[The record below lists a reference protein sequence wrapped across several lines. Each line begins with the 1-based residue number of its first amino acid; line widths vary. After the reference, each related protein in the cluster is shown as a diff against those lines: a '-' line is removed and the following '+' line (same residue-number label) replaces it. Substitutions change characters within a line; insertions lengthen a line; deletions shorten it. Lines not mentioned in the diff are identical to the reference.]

1 MAEGRKE
8 DYQLPLRFIVPTT
21 ASPVS
26 SRESLSC
33 RDSQV
38 SFQPLKGLFLLQTV
52 LMNRLSSRYC
62 LSLWRKNPPKPYYSQ
77 WSLLTPKPIPHSTDF
92 TTDIMTEAS
101 TPAGISE
108 SSHKDFTRQR
118 TMDSISTQTDDIV
131 AATPPEGVNTLRQRL
146 FPMVDDGADFW
157 NRVVEMDFEGKAEK
171 LREYEEGMREIGM
184 NSSAI
189 YQSIMRIDS
198 FISRLTS
205 SSSQT
210 PKMPIRDVKSECVKA
225 LISVKDWIITQEEK
239 MSARRRELEDTH
251 QALQAMS
258 RIHQLETKC
267 EGLLYPHILDLRT
280 EYAQTVLERQALEL
294 EKRTLEIR
302 EEELITHI
310 ELAKLRCPR
319 EVAAVSKQK
328 RPLSK
333 AIGRWALFSM
343 RNEPRCASSAALALV
358 LLRLNN
364 SKNEEN
370 RGKKMLFLKR
380 ITRIYTLRERDIKR
394 KYLYHFHYRGLQ
406 QHLHLLQRSD
416 YSPSISYMSIGDE
429 CSVRSVKGL
438 FQLKSM
444 DFISDSNRNAA
455 LIRLNTLSNRIKSKG
470 IKQKQTCIL
479 RWKVHS
485 QAIEVAY
492 YRALLRSVDT
502 LLQSIRKSEDHISQE
517 TRQIQGRV
525 EAKIA
530 QMAGLLERLMG

>member
-1 MAEGRKE
+1 MDEGRKE

-33 RDSQV
+33 RDSIV
-38 SFQPLKGLFLLQTV
+38 SFQSLKGLFLLQTV
-52 LMNRLSSRYC
+52 LMSRLSCRYC
-62 LSLWRKNPPKPYYSQ
+62 LSLWRKSPQKPYYSQ
-77 WSLLTPKPIPHSTDF
+77 WSLLTPKPTPHTTDF

-108 SSHKDFTRQR
+108 SSHKDFIRHR

-131 AATPPEGVNTLRQRL
+131 ATTPPEEVSTLRQRL
-146 FPMVDDGADFW
+146 FPAVEDGDEFW
-157 NRVVEMDFEGKAEK
+157 NRLVEMDIEGKAEK

-189 YQSIMRIDS
+189 YQSITRIES
-198 FISRLTS
+198 FISRITS
-205 SSSQT
+205 NSSQT

-294 EKRTLEIR
+294 EKRTLELR
-302 EEELITHI
+302 EEEFITHI
-310 ELAKLRCPR
+310 ELAKLRYPR
-319 EVAAVSKQK
+319 EVAASKQK

-333 AIGRWALFSM
+333 AIGLWALFSM
-343 RNEPRCASSAALALV
+343 RNEPRSASSAALALI

-364 SKNEEN
+364 SNNEEN
-370 RGKKMLFLKR
+370 RGKKKLCLQR
-380 ITRIYTLRERDIKR
+380 ITRFYTLRERDIKR

-485 QAIEVAY
+485 QAIEVTY
-492 YRALLRSVDT
+492 YRALLRSVDS
-502 LLQSIRKSEDHISQE
+502 LLQSIRKSEDHITQE

-530 QMAGLLERLMG
+530 QMAGLLERLVS